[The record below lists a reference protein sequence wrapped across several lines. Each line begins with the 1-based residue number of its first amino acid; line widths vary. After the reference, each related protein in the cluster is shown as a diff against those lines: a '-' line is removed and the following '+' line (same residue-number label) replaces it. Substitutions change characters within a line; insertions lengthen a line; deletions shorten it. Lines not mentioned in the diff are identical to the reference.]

1 VASTSLKANVT
12 KPNGSAPLPPAI
24 LFGGFFQTFQVVQS
38 LAARSIVV
46 YALNDRWNAA
56 RFSRLARAIR
66 LPANIPYAQAATAFL
81 TGGASDHLKGSV
93 LLAAGD
99 VELEI
104 VGKHRDTLSDKF
116 LLDLSNPVAQLI
128 MLDKLATYRAAKE
141 AGVATPRFW
150 QVRSEQD
157 LYCLRE
163 ELVYPLIVKPKV
175 SHVFQKRFKVKFFV
189 AESFNQL
196 LESYRIAKSADI
208 GVLLVE
214 KIPGPD
220 SRYCSYYTYL
230 DEEGNALFDFTKRII
245 RRYPMNMGLA
255 SYHITDRVDHVREL
269 SLKLF
274 RHVGLQ
280 GLANA
285 EFKYDERDGQLKLI
299 ECNARFTAANTLVAR
314 AGFDLGNFVYN
325 RIVGI
330 SQPQLTEF
338 RIGLRLWDPLRDWRA
353 FLELRK
359 RGELTFLRWLAS
371 VMHRSSLSYFSWR
384 DPLPSLFRLISRTG
398 GTKGVSPEE
407 DRVWGVR
414 ATAGLEADG
423 SYNYPKPDMKTCPR
437 PPNQNRL

>member
-1 VASTSLKANVT
+1 MASTILKVNVT
-12 KPNGSAPLPPAI
+12 KPGRSAPFPPAI
-24 LFGGFFQTFQVVQS
+24 LFGGFFQAFQVVQS

-46 YALNDRWNAA
+46 YALNDRWKAA

-66 LPANIPYAQAATAFL
+66 LPEDAPYPQAATAFL
-81 TGGASDHLKGSV
+81 TGSASDPLQGSV

-104 VGKHRDTLSDKF
+104 VAKHRDTLADKF
-116 LLDLSNPVAQLI
+116 LLDLSNPVAQLM
-128 MLDKLATYRAAKE
+128 MLDKLATYAAAKE

-150 QVRSEQD
+150 QVRSEKD

-163 ELVYPLIVKPKV
+163 ELVYPLIVKPKI

-189 AESFNQL
+189 AEGFDQL
-196 LESYRIAKSADI
+196 LESYRLANSADME
-208 GVLLVE
+208 VLLVE

-220 SRYCSYYTYL
+220 SKHCSYYTYL

-285 EFKYDERDGQLKLI
+285 EFKYDERDGQLKLM
-299 ECNARFTAANTLVAR
+299 ECNARFTASNTLVAK
-314 AGFDLGNFVYN
+314 AGIDLGNLVYN

-330 SQPQLTEF
+330 SQPPLTDF
-338 RIGLRLWDPLRDWRA
+338 RTGLRLWDPFRDWRA

-359 RGELTFLRWLAS
+359 RGELTFLQWLAS
-371 VMHRSSLSYFSWR
+371 VMHPSSLSYFSWR
-384 DPLPSLFRLISRTG
+384 DPLPSLLRLTNRT
-398 GTKGVSPEE
+398 
-407 DRVWGVR
+407 D
-414 ATAGLEADG
+414 
-423 SYNYPKPDMKTCPR
+423 
-437 PPNQNRL
+437 

>member
-1 VASTSLKANVT
+1 VASTSLKANVIKRT
-12 KPNGSAPLPPAI
+12 GSAPLPPAI
-24 LFGGFFQTFQVVQS
+24 LFGGFFQTLQVVQS

-66 LPANIPYAQAATAFL
+66 LPANVPYAQAATAFL
-81 TGGASDHLKGSV
+81 TGSASDYLQGSV

-116 LLDLSNPVAQLI
+116 LLDLSNPCAQLI

-150 QVRSEQD
+150 QVCREQD

-189 AESFNQL
+189 AEGFNQL

-220 SRYCSYYTYL
+220 CRYCSYYTYL

-255 SYHITDRVDHVREL
+255 SYHVTDRVDHVREP

-299 ECNARFTAANTLVAR
+299 ECNARFTAANTLVAK

-330 SQPQLTEF
+330 SQPPLTDF

-359 RGELTFLRWLAS
+359 RGELTFLQWLAS
-371 VMHRSSLSYFSWR
+371 VMHRSSLAYFSWR
-384 DPLPSLFRLISRTG
+384 DPLTSLWWLISRTAR
-398 GTKGVSPEE
+398 TRRVSAE
-407 DRVWGVR
+407 
-414 ATAGLEADG
+414 
-423 SYNYPKPDMKTCPR
+423 
-437 PPNQNRL
+437 